1 MSRQI
6 LLLIGVMFILVLL
19 YLGLR
24 YFLPLVLPFAF
35 GAFLALML
43 EPAVSFLQNRM
54 RIPRPFAAG
63 ITIISAVAISALV
76 LVLLTTSVAVDIKEL
91 SYRLPAY
98 SKSMI
103 KMLQDWASETQAFY
117 GRLPEPLLQT
127 AEEIVVRLYN
137 LIGTMLGKLLSS
149 LRAVPNLI
157 LSLVLSFIAAYFI
170 SRDRA
175 QLGEFIR
182 RILPPESAQRL
193 RTLTQEVIVSLV
205 GLVWAQVIL
214 VTITTLVA
222 MAGLWLLGVRYPVF
236 LGLISGLLDIVPVL
250 GPSLMFL
257 PWIAVALIGGDT
269 ALAIGLLAVYVA
281 MNMIRQLLQAKIIG
295 SQTGLHPLAVLV
307 SLYVGI
313 KLFGANGIIVGPLML
328 IIFRS
333 ILRLGIFK
341 DLTKM

>member
-103 KMLQDWASETQAFY
+103 KMLQDWASETQAFMVVV
-117 GRLPEPLLQT
+117 EPLYR
-127 AEEIVVRLYN
+127 RLKKS
-137 LIGTMLGKLLSS
+137 LCDCIILLERCLKVAKLS
-149 LRAVPNLI
+149 
-157 LSLVLSFIAAYFI
+157 
-170 SRDRA
+170 
-175 QLGEFIR
+175 
-182 RILPPESAQRL
+182 
-193 RTLTQEVIVSLV
+193 
-205 GLVWAQVIL
+205 
-214 VTITTLVA
+214 
-222 MAGLWLLGVRYPVF
+222 
-236 LGLISGLLDIVPVL
+236 
-250 GPSLMFL
+250 
-257 PWIAVALIGGDT
+257 
-269 ALAIGLLAVYVA
+269 
-281 MNMIRQLLQAKIIG
+281 
-295 SQTGLHPLAVLV
+295 
-307 SLYVGI
+307 
-313 KLFGANGIIVGPLML
+313 
-328 IIFRS
+328 
-333 ILRLGIFK
+333 
-341 DLTKM
+341 